1 MFPERSV
8 RLIVPFGT
16 GGASD
21 RLARAIGARM
31 AQRWGVTVEID
42 NQPGDGTVAGMAR
55 AARAPADGH
64 TLLFGTSTTH
74 GIAPALRRALPCD
87 PLADF
92 APLTLIGWAPNLMLA
107 RPGLAS
113 GVADV
118 IALARRKPGA
128 LRYASAGTGQTIHL
142 CAALFAAQAGIE
154 LTHVPYAS
162 GSMAGL
168 SDLMAGKVDL
178 MFDNAIAALPF
189 VREKRVEALA
199 VAASLALPE
208 LPDVPTL
215 AEAGVAGC
223 EADIWMGLFA
233 PAATPSPITAALRH
247 DLVQILGQTDL
258 IFELRAAGLMLDVQ
272 TGDTFADEIGV
283 NARGWRTIIETCGI
297 KPA

>member
-42 NQPGDGTVAGMAR
+42 NQPGDGAVAGMVQ

-74 GIAPALRRALPCD
+74 GIAPALRRVLPCD

-107 RPGLAS
+107 RSGLAS
-113 GVADV
+113 SVADA

-128 LRYASAGTGQTIHL
+128 LRYASAGAGQTIHL

-154 LTHVPYAS
+154 LTHVPYTS

-168 SDLMAGKVDL
+168 SDLVAGKVDL
-178 MFDNAIAALPF
+178 MFDNALAALPF
-189 VREKRVEALA
+189 VREKRVEVLA
-199 VAASLALPE
+199 VAASLSLPE

-233 PAATPSPITAALRH
+233 PAATPAAIAAALRH

-272 TGDTFADEIGV
+272 TGDTFAAEIRA
-283 NARGWRTIIETCGI
+283 NAQAWRTIIETCGI
-297 KPA
+297 QPA